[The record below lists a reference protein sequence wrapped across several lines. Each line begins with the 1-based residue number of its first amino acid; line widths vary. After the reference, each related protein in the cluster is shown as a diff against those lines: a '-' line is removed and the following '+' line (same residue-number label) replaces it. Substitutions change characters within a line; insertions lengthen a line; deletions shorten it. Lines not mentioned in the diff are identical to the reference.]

1 MEQAHCELAK
11 SLVDGPVQLGS
22 IPEQRVVLGKVYPL
36 VLSPSV
42 AKVNFIEVQEYFR
55 KHHANIIKAASE
67 YGTVMFKGFDI
78 VSGEEWASVLYQSS
92 LKEMNYVG
100 GAAVRKLIVGTEG
113 VLNDPQV
120 LTTNESPPSEP
131 IPFHHELA

>member
-1 MEQAHCELAK
+1 MINHDKEPLKIKKAVIFYYVMIKKLLRISDLEKVFFVFLIF
-11 SLVDGPVQLGS
+11 S
-22 IPEQRVVLGKVYPL
+22 IFEWKLFG
-36 VLSPSV
+36 
-42 AKVNFIEVQEYFR
+42 
-55 KHHANIIKAASE
+55 IILENNK
-67 YGTVMFKGFDI
+67 KGFDI
-78 VSGEEWASVLYQSS
+78 QNGEEWASVLYTSG

-113 VLNDPQV
+113 KIEDMQI